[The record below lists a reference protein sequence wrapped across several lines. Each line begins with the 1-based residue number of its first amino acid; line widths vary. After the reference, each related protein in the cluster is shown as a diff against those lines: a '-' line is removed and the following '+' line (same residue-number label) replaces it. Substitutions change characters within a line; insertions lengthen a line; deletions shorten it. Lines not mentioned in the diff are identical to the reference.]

1 MVRPVERAGTHS
13 TAEELAIG
21 VDVGATKIAAALVTA
36 GGHVYAAEQLPTR
49 PERGAAAILDD
60 IARLIQAWLAEHHQA
75 IRGVGIGTPGQ
86 VNSEAGIV
94 RNAVNLG
101 WNKVGLS
108 AEIRE
113 RLRSEVPVWVQKDA
127 NASALG
133 EYVYGAAQGFD
144 DFVYIGVGSGLGGG
158 VVAGGHLITG
168 ADWNAAEL
176 GHLSLDPEG
185 ALCNCGNRGCAETVV
200 SGPGLVA
207 LARRYLHEA
216 RYASGLAGEE
226 VTTEAVLREAA
237 AGDEL
242 ALAALTEVGRRL
254 GIVIAACVAILNPAL
269 IVLGGG
275 LGLAAFDYLI
285 PPARAEVVRR
295 TLGASVDRLAIL
307 PSQVA
312 SSAVGAAS
320 LVWYFD
326 KLRTDEARHQVYWR

>member
-1 MVRPVERAGTHS
+1 MATPVERRGPHFAAGQ
-13 TAEELAIG
+13 LAIG
-21 VDVGATKIAAALVTA
+21 VDAGATKIAAALVTA
-36 GGHVYAAEQLPTR
+36 EGEVAAAEQLPTR
-49 PERGAAAILDD
+49 PERGAAAVLDD
-60 IARLIQAWLAEHHQA
+60 MARLMQPWLAEHDAA

-86 VNSEAGIV
+86 VNSDAGIV

-101 WNKVGLS
+101 WDEVALS
-108 AEIRE
+108 AEIKA
-113 RLRSEVPVWVQKDA
+113 RLGYEVPVWVQKDA

-133 EYVYGAAQGFD
+133 EYIYGAAQGYD

-158 VVAGGHLITG
+158 VVAGGRLITG
-168 ADWNAAEL
+168 ANWNAAEL

-185 ALCNCGNRGCAETVV
+185 AVCNCGNRGCAETVV

-207 LARRYLHEA
+207 LAGRYLGEA
-216 RYASGLAGEE
+216 RFASGLAGEE
-226 VTTEAVLREAA
+226 ITTEAVLREAA
-237 AGDEL
+237 VGDEL
-242 ALAALTEVGRRL
+242 ALAALSEVGRHL

-275 LGLAAFDYLI
+275 LGLAAFDFLV
-285 PPARAEVVRR
+285 PPARAELARR
-295 TLGASVDRLAIL
+295 TLAASADVLAVL

-326 KLRTDEARHQVYWR
+326 KLRADEARHQVERR

>member
-1 MVRPVERAGTHS
+1 MHS

-36 GGHVYAAEQLPTR
+36 DGDVYATEQLPTR
-49 PERGAAAILDD
+49 PERGAAAALDD
-60 IARLIQAWLAEHHQA
+60 IAQLINLWLAERAPA

-86 VNSEAGIV
+86 VNSDEGVV

-101 WNKVGLS
+101 WKEVGLR
-108 AEIRE
+108 AEIVA
-113 RLRSEVPVWVQKDA
+113 RLEAALPVWLQKDA

-133 EYVYGAAQGFD
+133 EYVYGAAQGYD

-158 VVAGGHLITG
+158 VVAGGRLITG
-168 ADWNAAEL
+168 AEWNAAEL

-207 LARRYLHEA
+207 LARRYLDEERFTSA
-216 RYASGLAGEE
+216 LTGEE
-226 VTTEAVLREAA
+226 VTTEMIVRRAA
-237 AGDEL
+237 AGDAL
-242 ALAALTEVGRRL
+242 ALAALSEVGRHL

-275 LGLAAFDYLI
+275 LGLAAFDYLV
-285 PPARAEVVRR
+285 PPARVELARR
-295 TLGASVDRLAIL
+295 TLSASADHLAML

-326 KLRTDEARHQVYWR
+326 KLRAEDTRHQV